1 MQIQELSRY
10 FWDVD
15 VEALDP
21 KKHSAYI
28 IERIAEFGDERAA
41 SWLLE
46 NFSHKEILAVVDRS
60 RRISPKSASFW
71 KLFVDKT

>member
-1 MQIQELSRY
+1 M
-10 FWDVD
+10 D

-28 IERIAEFGDERAA
+28 IERIAEFGDERA
-41 SWLLE
+41 SFWLLE
-46 NFSHKEILAVVDRS
+46 NFSREEILFVVDRS
-60 RRISPKSASFW
+60 RRLSPKSASFW